1 MASIPGL
8 SAFPNPPLLGQDQ
21 TTFNANA
28 SATLS
33 NMQAYV
39 DEFNTSVAAFNLYA
53 LTGGI
58 GYSIASIDNKE
69 LNPSTQLTAVGGETS
84 LLTGDNT
91 AVVVYKNGVKLI
103 LTTDYTLNVD
113 GLTINFV
120 VALTLNDL
128 IQVWELNKSLDS
140 PALVNPTIN
149 GVAQSGYTGFKNL
162 IINGGFDVWQ
172 RGSNASLVSG
182 SETYFADR
190 WVGASAVSTYV
201 YDSSTYFGR
210 GAVTINGASS
220 TTTWIEQRVESANA
234 RKIANSSKATISIE
248 VHSLSAFTFT
258 QSVAYMDTKDSNS
271 SYTEVDSQLFSH
283 TGSGYETFSFTITP
297 VSDMKNGFRVRFL
310 TTDQGTIVV
319 TILNIQLEEGSVA
332 TPFEQ
337 RPIGLE
343 LSLCQRYYEIGA
355 IGILNT
361 SNNYAIFQYLSEKR
375 VSPTID
381 LFNGYGQ
388 TSAGITIN
396 SSSYPK
402 QGFITYN
409 TVLSGANFTASA
421 EL

>member
-1 MASIPGL
+1 MATID
-8 SAFPNPPLLGQDQ
+8 LGRVG
-21 TTFNANA
+21 FVNKG
-28 SATLS
+28 
-33 NMQAYV
+33 AY
-39 DEFNTSVAAFNLYA
+39 S
-53 LTGGI
+53 GI
-58 GYSIASIDNKE
+58 FAYK
-69 LNPSTQLTAVGGETS
+69 LN
-84 LLTGDNT
+84 D
-91 AVVVYKNGVKLI
+91 VVVYNSGTYACIQANTGQLP
-103 LTTDYTLNVD
+103 TATAYW
-113 GLTINFV
+113 
-120 VALTLNDL
+120 
-128 IQVWELNKSLDS
+128 QVWVSNDKAPLDS

-162 IINGGFDVWQ
+162 LINGGFDVWQ

-201 YDSSTYFGR
+201 YENSASFGR

-258 QSVAYMDTKDSNS
+258 QSVAYMDTADSNA

-310 TTDQGTIVV
+310 TTDQGTTVV

-343 LSLCQRYYEIGA
+343 LSLCQRYYFKTDGRLQFSPYSSDGA
-355 IGILNT
+355 TRRFTYMLPST
-361 SNNYAIFQYLSEKR
+361 MR
-375 VSPTID
+375 VSPSVSNITNTGFSTAPTLLIGGTSSL
-381 LFNGYGQ
+381 LFSGIQ
-388 TSAGITIN
+388 TTTT
-396 SSSYPK
+396 SSSY
-402 QGFITYN
+402 
-409 TVLSGANFTASA
+409 VSSFTADA